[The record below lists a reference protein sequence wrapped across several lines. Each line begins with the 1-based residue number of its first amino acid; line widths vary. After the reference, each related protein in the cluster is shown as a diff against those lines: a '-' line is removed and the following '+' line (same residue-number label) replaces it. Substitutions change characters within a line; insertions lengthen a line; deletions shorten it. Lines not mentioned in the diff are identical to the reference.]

1 MNQGNHYFMLQ
12 FVIYGIENEKYNRLL
27 KELRSTMEEI
37 PMEYEVAQVHDVD
50 EIIRSGVIAIPSLY
64 HKNTLIVEENIPE
77 SVQLKQIIGTA
88 LADELKPDQVK
99 YFKS

>member
-1 MNQGNHYFMLQ
+1 MNQSNHYFMLQ

-27 KELRSTMEEI
+27 KELKSTMEDI
-37 PMEYEVAQVHDVD
+37 PIEYEIAQIHDVD

-64 HKNTLIVEENIPE
+64 HKNTLIVEENLPE
-77 SVQLKQIIGTA
+77 FVQLRQIIGA
-88 LADELKPDQVK
+88 AIEKELEPEQVK

>member
-1 MNQGNHYFMLQ
+1 MNPGNHYFMLQ

-27 KELRSTMEEI
+27 KELKSTMAEI
-37 PMEYEVAQVHDVD
+37 PLEYEISQVHDID
-50 EIIRSGVIAIPSLY
+50 EIIKSGVIAIPSLY
-64 HKNTLIVEENIPE
+64 HKNTLIVEENLPE
-77 SVQLKQIIGTA
+77 SVQLRQIIGRA